1 MKRIQK
7 SVLRFEWP
15 FNKNEYALMPLVLS
29 IFHQGFMLLS
39 ITIQL
44 ADWLKMMTH
53 CWCNLIIVW
62 DNVYNTVNN
71 FSSCHSNRT
80 SVTSSIL
87 PKAIAEIIIA
97 DFTMIFLIDE
107 KLHFHKGVK

>member
-1 MKRIQK
+1 MNMSKC
-7 SVLRFEWP
+7 L
-15 FNKNEYALMPLVLS
+15 EYLDSSSPRTRG
-29 IFHQGFMLLS
+29 IGFM
-39 ITIQL
+39 TPIQH
-44 ADWLKMMTH
+44 ADWLKAVTH
-53 CWCNLIIVW
+53 CCCDLIAVW
-62 DNVYNTVNN
+62 DNVYNTVNS

-87 PKAIAEIIIA
+87 PTAIAEIIIA